1 MSPNIRLANNVIF
14 IVIFILS
21 DEFQATAWIACFH
34 SASCSSRCITTEE
47 LGELSIH
54 LLVEVCV
61 QNVILVEV
69 EVTTSGALAAY
80 NGEV

>member
-1 MSPNIRLANNVIF
+1 MSPNIWLANNVIF

-34 SASCSSRCITTEE
+34 SASCSSRCITAEE
-47 LGELSIH
+47 LGKLSIH
-54 LLVEVCV
+54 FLVEVFA
-61 QNVILVEV
+61 QNIILVEA
-69 EVTTSGALAAY
+69 EITTSGALAAY